1 MLRDLLFLISIL
13 FFAISANAQ
22 SYTQTIRGTI
32 VDKQSQMAL
41 TGANVVVLNSN
52 PFKGCVSDEQG
63 KFRLENIEV
72 GRQQIKVSY
81 LGYKEQVIP
90 VLLTSAKEFIVHI
103 QLEEAI
109 IQGKEVVITGE
120 ADKSRALNEM
130 SAVSTRSFQIDEA
143 NRYAGSRNDPAR
155 MASNYA
161 GVVGGSDN
169 RNDIIIRGNSPL
181 GLLWRMENVDIPN
194 PNHFAATGATGGAI
208 SILNNNVLANS
219 DFMTGAFAAEYINAL
234 SGVFDLKIRNG
245 NNEKR
250 EYTGQ
255 VGLNGFELGAEG
267 PFNSKK
273 QSSYLASYRYSAPAI
288 MQRMGI
294 NLGTSGIPFYQDMT
308 YKLHFP
314 LKKGSLS
321 VFGVGG
327 VSRIEI
333 KESNKNGDEMYAP
346 ENRDIYFGSA
356 MAVSGATYTRFL
368 NNTTY
373 AKISLA
379 GTFEQN
385 NNKVDSLDKDRI
397 PGRIWLDLSNR
408 YKGTVHALINK
419 KYSSRLTVRS
429 GIMSDYMSF
438 GIENKRYYPNDSVRT
453 ILNSDGYTFLNRAYT
468 QAAYKVT
475 SRLILNTGISFIH
488 LALNNNFSIEPR
500 AALSYEFSG
509 AQRLSIGY
517 GKHSRMH
524 DIMVYFIET
533 NVNGVQTLTNKNL
546 DFTKAHHFV
555 AGYDWSITENIR
567 IKAEAYYQTLYKIP
581 VEERASYFS
590 LANAGAD
597 FTFPRADSLVNN
609 GTGENYGIEFTLE
622 RFFNKGYYYLFTTS
636 LFESKYKGSD
646 GIKRNTAFNVNY
658 IGNFLFGK
666 EFKTSANSVLSA
678 DLRIT
683 RVGGRRYVPIDVIQS
698 RLYGFAWYDTQNAF
712 EPKLPDYF
720 RIDVK
725 IGFRINGK
733 KISQEIAASVE
744 NITNNKNVLEYRW
757 DETNQN
763 TRTTYQLGFFPIG
776 IYRIYF

>member
-1 MLRDLLFLISIL
+1 MYKKQLLLLSL
-13 FFAISANAQ
+13 LLFAISANAQ

-32 VDKQSQMAL
+32 VDKQSQMPL
-41 TGANVVVLNSN
+41 QGANVVVLNSN

-63 KFRLENIEV
+63 KFRLENVEV

-90 VLLTSAKEFIVHI
+90 VLLTSAKEFIIHI

-109 IQGKEVVITGE
+109 IQGKEIVITGE

-267 PFNSKK
+267 PLNNKK
-273 QSSYLASYRYSAPAI
+273 QSCYLASYRYSAPAI

-294 NLGTSGIPFYQDMT
+294 NLGTSGIPFYQDLT

-314 LKKGSLS
+314 LKNGSLS
-321 VFGVGG
+321 LFGVGG
-327 VSRIEI
+327 KSHIDI
-333 KESNKNGDEMYAP
+333 KESNRNGEEMYAP

-356 MAVSGATYTRFL
+356 MAVSGASYTRFL

-373 AKISLA
+373 TKISLA

-385 NNKVDSLDKDRI
+385 NNKVDSLDKGRI

-408 YKGTVHALINK
+408 YKATLHALINK
-419 KYSSRLTVRS
+419 KYSSQLTVRS

-438 GIENKRYYPNDSVRT
+438 NIENKRYYPNDSVRT
-453 ILNSDGYTFLNRAYT
+453 ILNSDGNTFLNRAYT
-468 QAAYKVT
+468 QAAYKFSSKLT
-475 SRLILNTGISFIH
+475 LNTGISFIH
-488 LALNNNFSIEPR
+488 LALNNKFSIEPR
-500 AALSYEFSG
+500 AALSYEISG
-509 AQRLSIGY
+509 AQRLSVGY

-533 NVNGVQTLTNKNL
+533 NVNGVQTLT
-546 DFTKAHHFV
+546 
-555 AGYDWSITENIR
+555 
-567 IKAEAYYQTLYKIP
+567 
-581 VEERASYFS
+581 
-590 LANAGAD
+590 
-597 FTFPRADSLVNN
+597 
-609 GTGENYGIEFTLE
+609 
-622 RFFNKGYYYLFTTS
+622 
-636 LFESKYKGSD
+636 
-646 GIKRNTAFNVNY
+646 
-658 IGNFLFGK
+658 
-666 EFKTSANSVLSA
+666 
-678 DLRIT
+678 
-683 RVGGRRYVPIDVIQS
+683 
-698 RLYGFAWYDTQNAF
+698 
-712 EPKLPDYF
+712 
-720 RIDVK
+720 
-725 IGFRINGK
+725 
-733 KISQEIAASVE
+733 
-744 NITNNKNVLEYRW
+744 
-757 DETNQN
+757 
-763 TRTTYQLGFFPIG
+763 
-776 IYRIYF
+776 